1 MKQAMRRW
9 AAIIAVFMG
18 WTVATAPSSFA
29 ADSTGLRFDQSSLLP
44 QDANRSARASV
55 DCAEPPQH
63 SGMRRHCSLLDNKR
77 DSGFQR
83 ITCAENTLVVLRPV
97 YPHSPVPKPRQL
109 RVTLHYDALAL
120 RFILTS
126 KDAGSLCT
134 LVSQRGALPVISN
147 INAGLGNGV
156 AETSQQVAASVTTA
170 TLDIIPTRTDIHRCD
185 FFLMRL
191 LGRYAIDDSTKPLPG
206 GTNECYLNEPG
217 DDTTNG
223 LTVRW
228 SIPGFEEYAPDEHG
242 VQAYKTRAL
251 TYYTDLNSLFKC
263 RNIRSIGS
271 PMIDHLENY
280 IHRKIIENLPAITPI
295 GLVQAI
301 FGA

>member
-1 MKQAMRRW
+1 
-9 AAIIAVFMG
+9 
-18 WTVATAPSSFA
+18 
-29 ADSTGLRFDQSSLLP
+29 
-44 QDANRSARASV
+44 
-55 DCAEPPQH
+55 
-63 SGMRRHCSLLDNKR
+63 
-77 DSGFQR
+77 
-83 ITCAENTLVVLRPV
+83 
-97 YPHSPVPKPRQL
+97 
-109 RVTLHYDALAL
+109 
-120 RFILTS
+120 
-126 KDAGSLCT
+126 
-134 LVSQRGALPVISN
+134 
-147 INAGLGNGV
+147 V

-242 VQAYKTRAL
+242 VQVYKTRAL